1 MHYNAL
7 RPYPGSENCKGT
19 ATMSEER
26 DLLQIG
32 EFAQLADSNLRTI
45 RYYEE
50 LGLLTPASRSS
61 GGFRY
66 YKPNQIDRMV
76 AIKRLQDLGLSLREI
91 AETVV
96 GDDGNSSGTERLAR
110 VRDALAKQI
119 TLTESRM
126 QALNRDL
133 EELRES
139 HRKLVEICES
149 CEKPFSRENCDPCS
163 CGHGELS
170 KVIRGLL

>member
-1 MHYNAL
+1 MHYTD
-7 RPYPGSENCKGT
+7 PGPSPSRED
-19 ATMSEER
+19 TMSEHR

-66 YKPNQIDRMV
+66 YRRGQLDRMV
-76 AIKRLQDLGLSLREI
+76 AIKRLQDLGLSLKDI
-91 AETVV
+91 AETVI
-96 GDDGNSSGTERLAR
+96 GDGESSGSERLAR
-110 VRDALAKQI
+110 VRAALAQQI
-119 TLTESRM
+119 ALTESRM
-126 QALNRDL
+126 QTMKKDL

-139 HRKLVEICES
+139 HRRLVETCEN
-149 CEKPFSRENCDPCS
+149 CDQPFSRENCDPCS
-163 CGHGELS
+163 REHGELS
-170 KVIRGLL
+170 RIIRGLL